1 MSRSHRVL
9 AVALVG
15 MLLLAGLVQ
24 LADRGGGSAESAPP
38 APTAATGSAPT
49 DPAAPATVTDE
60 VDGDEPLP
68 PTTVPPVTAECSITE
83 ALQQGATGAPVA
95 CLEAQLVAEG
105 LLATA
110 DTVFDDVT
118 DQAVKTYQSANALQV
133 DGIVGRVTAQA
144 LGIWAGPL
152 GPPPATDADCPDGRH
167 AAVVDRA
174 NQRGWLCE
182 NGRLAREFPLT
193 SAWSQPDPGTYEVYA
208 RDMNAASTL
217 SGEYSTMTHFVAFTR
232 GKYKGARIAFHSV
245 PKYADG
251 RWVQPLDSV
260 GDLGRRGDSAGCIR
274 VLPEDAQR
282 IWDWLAV
289 GDEVRVIS

>member
-24 LADRGGGSAESAPP
+24 LADRGDGSAGSATP
-38 APTAATGSAPT
+38 AAAATPGTDSAGTSTSGS
-49 DPAAPATVTDE
+49 VTDE

-68 PTTVPPVTAECSITE
+68 STTLPAVSADCTITE
-83 ALQQGATGAPVA
+83 ALQLGATGDAVA
-95 CLEAQLVAEG
+95 CLEAQLVGQG
-105 LLATA
+105 LLAVA
-110 DTVFDDVT
+110 DTAFDATT

-133 DGIVGRVTAQA
+133 DGIVGRVTAQT

-152 GPPPATDADCPDGRH
+152 GPPPATDADCPGGRH

-217 SGEYSTMTHFVAFTR
+217 SGEYSTMTHFVAFTK

-289 GDEVRVIS
+289 GDKVRVIS